1 MDPYKKHW
9 EYLIALPG
17 LVLIFILNSLPA
29 QSLLFILLFL
39 LSLISPGRKA
49 ILVFFSRYWFLLFF
63 TLTVHLFLRFG
74 ETHYWQAFASEALW
88 SKALFFTTRNSNIL
102 LLMSYLLKS
111 GTALSFRTFSI
122 FLEKKGPA
130 FLTQP
135 LLLAMR
141 YSLLIRKEFRSLQQ
155 VHRIMG
161 IARPKRLIARV
172 KYYVSLV
179 FPTIVASLERAEHL
193 SIAMTSR
200 GYNKEIL

>member
-1 MDPYKKHW
+1 
-9 EYLIALPG
+9 LP
-17 LVLIFILNSLPA
+17 
-29 QSLLFILLFL
+29 
-39 LSLISPGRKA
+39 
-49 ILVFFSRYWFLLFF
+49 
-63 TLTVHLFLRFG
+63 
-74 ETHYWQAFASEALW
+74 
-88 SKALFFTTRNSNIL
+88 
-102 LLMSYLLKS
+102 
-111 GTALSFRTFSI
+111 
-122 FLEKKGPA
+122 
-130 FLTQP
+130 QP